1 MTAPVATNPLRTMFI
16 DDRFYGYGPD
26 LCTRLHYPSLCEVAA
41 IVPYGS
47 AQVLELTELP
57 GVDPGTVPPNHP
69 LRILHEE
76 GEPSV
81 WINLA
86 GVLLLFQYSS
96 HPGSGAFVAWVDRQQ
111 GYESYFDVPPEVV
124 DEGLDLLAW
133 AIGPTASILAEIAL
147 TEAGGAIDPT
157 ARVLDP
163 PQVYE
168 VADLLGSCLEDQAF
182 QDQNSG
188 TGSADR
194 ISTVGP
200 T

>member
-1 MTAPVATNPLRTMFI
+1 MFI

-26 LCTRLHYPSLCEVAA
+26 LCTRLHYPSLREVAA

-47 AQVLELTELP
+47 AQLLELAELP
-57 GVDPGTVPPNHP
+57 GVDPVTVPPGHP
-69 LRILHEE
+69 LRALHEE
-76 GEPSV
+76 VEPSV

-96 HPGSGAFVAWVDRQQ
+96 HPGAEPFAVWSDRQHD
-111 GYESYFDVPPEVV
+111 YESYFDVPPEIV

-133 AIGPTASILAEIAL
+133 AIGPTASILAEIVL
-147 TEAGGAIDPT
+147 TDAEGGVDPA

-163 PQVYE
+163 PQVYDLS
-168 VADLLGSCLEDQAF
+168 DLLGSCLEDEAF
-182 QDQNSG
+182 QDQDAG